1 MIKNQQ
7 YIHIEGGLVI
17 FWEYD
22 EPVICLK
29 SAHNDVKLL
38 CAFYV
43 ISFLAL

>member
-1 MIKNQQ
+1 MVENQQ
-7 YIHIEGGLVI
+7 YIHIKAGLVI

-22 EPVICLK
+22 KLVICLK
-29 SAHNDVKLL
+29 SAHNNVRLL